1 MRFVLG
7 RNSRPKSISRSD
19 EIPGRS
25 LGKTS
30 GNSLATRTD
39 SMEGFSESKSLT
51 LIIWYAHPFEIILQ
65 ALRQEMIGP
74 VGIEFPPFHYKT
86 SSLGTLNFKIPGLQS
101 MEAKKSCN
109 QYIPKMTSKY
119 TISC

>member
-30 GNSLATRTD
+30 GYSFTTGT
-39 SMEGFSESKSLT
+39 SSVGGFSESKSLT
-51 LIIWYAHPFEIILQ
+51 LTILYKHPFEIILQ
-65 ALRQEMIGP
+65 ALRQEIIQP
-74 VGIEFPPFHYKT
+74 LGIEFPPFH
-86 SSLGTLNFKIPGLQS
+86 
-101 MEAKKSCN
+101 
-109 QYIPKMTSKY
+109 SKRG
-119 TISC
+119 S